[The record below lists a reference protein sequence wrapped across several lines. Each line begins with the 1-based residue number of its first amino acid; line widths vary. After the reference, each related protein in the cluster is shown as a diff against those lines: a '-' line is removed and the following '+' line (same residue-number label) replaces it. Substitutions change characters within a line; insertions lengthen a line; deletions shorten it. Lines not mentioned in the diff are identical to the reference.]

1 MRLATRMKLTYGTVF
16 IVPLILMFV
25 TFWGM
30 GQIEM
35 RALRQKFDMEEASV
49 EMLVNPYKMLDKI
62 SSSIV
67 DELRNTAEN
76 SPEKLMDTAYLEQMN
91 QRLEA
96 YSSFLVLR
104 RGGEVYYSGG
114 PGDTGLELSNLELF
128 TVDSGFVSG
137 EEPYHLKQID
147 FGFSDGSEGVV
158 QILTPVESV
167 VHQVENM
174 IVKAFVLA
182 LIILVAVSGTA
193 FFGLYQSIVQ
203 PLEKLKRAAV
213 NIKEGNLDFNVITDT
228 EDEIGEVCTAFEE
241 MRIKLKAQIDLSMQ
255 YEKDNKE
262 LISNISHDLK
272 TPITAIKGYVEGIR
286 DDVADTPE
294 KMDKYIRTIY
304 NKATDMDKLIDEP
317 IDFISGQI
325 EEFERRRVEAKK
337 AMICEIYTGIMAEHG
352 TVMEYLPLDRI
363 YDSRW
368 ENSTTTQKAI
378 TEAITAHVEHV
389 EKDLDTI
396 RAMESEF
403 EDKGLAKYKATLE
416 LSDAITAMN
425 QYQKQKEEILR
436 RQAEEEQRK
445 AALVHEEPAAP
456 EVVPEVVPEEEKEVR
471 SAPASAGT
479 VRYEVVADPF
489 QIAQLEAAMREYGI
503 KFRRV

>member
-1 MRLATRMKLTYGTVF
+1 MQEINLLVEQKDGSIETNFEEIKVALAAGLEEYKGMVF
-16 IVPLILMFV
+16 
-25 TFWGM
+25 
-30 GQIEM
+30 
-35 RALRQKFDMEEASV
+35 
-49 EMLVNPYKMLDKI
+49 
-62 SSSIV
+62 
-67 DELRNTAEN
+67 TAE
-76 SPEKLMDTAYLEQMN
+76 SQPEAKRTVA
-91 QRLEA
+91 
-96 YSSFLVLR
+96 SLR
-104 RGGEVYYSGG
+104 
-114 PGDTGLELSNLELF
+114 
-128 TVDSGFVSG
+128 
-137 EEPYHLKQID
+137 
-147 FGFSDGSEGVV
+147 
-158 QILTPVESV
+158 
-167 VHQVENM
+167 
-174 IVKAFVLA
+174 
-182 LIILVAVSGTA
+182 
-193 FFGLYQSIVQ
+193 
-203 PLEKLKRAAV
+203 KLKKAMNDRRIE
-213 NIKEGNLDFNVITDT
+213 IKKTFMAPYTN
-228 EDEIGEVCTAFEE
+228 FE
-241 MRIKLKAQIDLSMQ
+241 AQV
-255 YEKDNKE
+255 KE
-262 LISNISHDLK
+262 L
-272 TPITAIKGYVEGIR
+272 
-286 DDVADTPE
+286 
-294 KMDKYIRTIY
+294 
-304 NKATDMDKLIDEP
+304 DKLIDEP

-416 LSDAITAMN
+416 LSDAIATMN

-445 AALVHEEPAAP
+445 AEEEARRAAEEEQRKAALVHEEP
-456 EVVPEVVPEEEKEVR
+456 VVPEVVPDVALEEEKAVR
-471 SAPASAGT
+471 SATAPEGT

>member
-1 MRLATRMKLTYGTVF
+1 MQEINLLVEQKDGSIETNFEEIKVALAAGLEEYKGMVF
-16 IVPLILMFV
+16 
-25 TFWGM
+25 
-30 GQIEM
+30 
-35 RALRQKFDMEEASV
+35 
-49 EMLVNPYKMLDKI
+49 
-62 SSSIV
+62 
-67 DELRNTAEN
+67 TAE
-76 SPEKLMDTAYLEQMN
+76 SQPEAKRTVA
-91 QRLEA
+91 
-96 YSSFLVLR
+96 SLR
-104 RGGEVYYSGG
+104 
-114 PGDTGLELSNLELF
+114 
-128 TVDSGFVSG
+128 
-137 EEPYHLKQID
+137 
-147 FGFSDGSEGVV
+147 
-158 QILTPVESV
+158 
-167 VHQVENM
+167 
-174 IVKAFVLA
+174 
-182 LIILVAVSGTA
+182 
-193 FFGLYQSIVQ
+193 
-203 PLEKLKRAAV
+203 KLKKAMNDRRIE
-213 NIKEGNLDFNVITDT
+213 IKKTFMAPYTN
-228 EDEIGEVCTAFEE
+228 FE
-241 MRIKLKAQIDLSMQ
+241 AQV
-255 YEKDNKE
+255 KE
-262 LISNISHDLK
+262 L
-272 TPITAIKGYVEGIR
+272 
-286 DDVADTPE
+286 
-294 KMDKYIRTIY
+294 
-304 NKATDMDKLIDEP
+304 DKLIDEP

-368 ENSTTTQKAI
+368 ENSTTAQKAI

-445 AALVHEEPAAP
+445 AEEEARRAAEEEQRKATLVHEEPAAP
-456 EVVPEVVPEEEKEVR
+456 EVVPDVALEEEKEVR
-471 SAPASAGT
+471 SATAPEET